1 MKTFFSKDTND
12 IIDIHCHI
20 LPKIDDG
27 SQSLNESLDMIR
39 EAKANGVT
47 DIVATPHVRSRD
59 FDFGY
64 AEEVYQLLKPCAED
78 LGVGLHLG
86 FEVNCE
92 ALVEFGFDELRKMC
106 FRDSDSFLL
115 EFRNFAMPPNWQ
127 TIIKRIQAE
136 GLQVII
142 AHPERYDFIQRSID
156 LADGLVDMGCR
167 LQCDSFVFDLNR
179 FDKSRRAAYRLVER
193 GLVSWIASDS
203 HAPEHYNGYREVY
216 DDFEADL
223 FRNSID
229 FYY

>member
-1 MKTFFSKDTND
+1 MKTYFSRDTKDV
-12 IIDIHCHI
+12 IDIHCHI

-27 SQSLNESLDMIR
+27 SRSLNESLDMIC

-47 DIVATPHVRSRD
+47 DIVATPHVRERD
-59 FDFGY
+59 FNFEY
-64 AEEVYQLLKPCAED
+64 AEEVFNLLKPYSED
-78 LGVGLHLG
+78 MGVGLHLG

-92 ALVEFGFDELRKMC
+92 ALVEFEFKNLDRMC

-142 AHPERYDFIQRSID
+142 AHPERYDFIQRNINI
-156 LADGLVDMGCR
+156 ADGLVDMGCR
-167 LQCDSFVFDLNR
+167 LQCDSYVFDLNR
-179 FDKSRRAAYRLVER
+179 FDKSRRAAYKLIER

-203 HAPEHYNGYREVY
+203 HAPEHYNGFREVY
-216 DDFEADL
+216 ADFEADL

-229 FYY
+229 FD